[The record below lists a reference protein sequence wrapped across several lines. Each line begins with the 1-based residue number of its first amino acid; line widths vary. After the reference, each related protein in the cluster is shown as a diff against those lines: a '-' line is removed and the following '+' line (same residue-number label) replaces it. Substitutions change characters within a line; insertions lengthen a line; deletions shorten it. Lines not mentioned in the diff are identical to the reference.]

1 MSELFFLDRQPL
13 PIFLPSCS
21 SCCQAEASG
30 APASG
35 SGVPSTGPSTA
46 TGRPRCVMMYRTLRS
61 RTRRTISDA
70 RIFSS
75 RMPASGTVH
84 HQHNV
89 VPFVTTIL
97 HRAWDSQVD
106 ARRLPPHRNECAHPL
121 ITQEQ
126 SAPGQYADIDR
137 EQRVAEERAA
147 DTKVGR
153 HRPTQIARQQD
164 GTQD

>member
-1 MSELFFLDRQPL
+1 MGLLRPFGSAAVVVKDFVKSRKHEWAEACFIPSASDRAAVERVVRRFLELQGDDLSEGLVFREFADFEPLGRHPKSGMPLTKEFRLFFLDRQPL

-75 RMPASGTVH
+75 RMPVSGTVH
-84 HQHNV
+84 H
-89 VPFVTTIL
+89 
-97 HRAWDSQVD
+97 
-106 ARRLPPHRNECAHPL
+106 
-121 ITQEQ
+121 
-126 SAPGQYADIDR
+126 
-137 EQRVAEERAA
+137 
-147 DTKVGR
+147 
-153 HRPTQIARQQD
+153 
-164 GTQD
+164 